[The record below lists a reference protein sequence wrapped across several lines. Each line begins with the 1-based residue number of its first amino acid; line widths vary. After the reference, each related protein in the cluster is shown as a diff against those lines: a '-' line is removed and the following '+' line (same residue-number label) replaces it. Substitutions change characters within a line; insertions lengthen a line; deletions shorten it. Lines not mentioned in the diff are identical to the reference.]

1 MVYDLSSVL
10 YAAIIVSTGSML
22 YSNTRVYLHIR
33 QIAAANVRK
42 SRQKAANMCKNL
54 TEKLAKNVTKIA

>member
-1 MVYDLSSVL
+1 
-10 YAAIIVSTGSML
+10 ML

-33 QIAAANVRK
+33 QITAANVRK

-54 TEKLAKNVTKIA
+54 TEKLAKNVTKNKMKVC